1 MTLGAGTAMTVDR
14 RGGALVG
21 GVWIDGPEV
30 DEVRD
35 KYSGD
40 VVSLIGRAS
49 RDLVDRA
56 VGTASEAFKQ
66 TDFPPYRRYEVLA
79 NASQLLQERKS
90 EFIETMVTETG
101 FTVNDCEAELNRST
115 QTLLVAAE
123 EAKRI
128 TGELVP
134 IDAAPGQ
141 DPRRL
146 AFTVRMP
153 VGVVC
158 AITPFNS
165 PVNTVAHKVAPALAA
180 GNCVVLKPSS
190 YVRLTAAK
198 FCELLLEAGTPPGFL
213 SVVLGSSDVGTW
225 LLEDQ
230 RIRFYTFTGSTAVGR
245 IVQQHAGLRRTQL
258 ELGNISATIV
268 CADAN
273 LELAAER
280 CVGASFRKAGQVCTS
295 VQRLLVERSVMDEF
309 AAALVRRTKEL
320 TVGDPREPG
329 ATVGPMIDESETERA
344 ESWLQEATQ
353 SGARVLVGGERTRS
367 VLQPTILSDVSTRMK
382 VVNDEIFAPVIS
394 LMPFDDYDDAIE
406 VANSTPFGLAVGV
419 FTRDLT
425 RALETARRLQM
436 GTIHI
441 NDTSSS
447 RVDLMPYGG
456 LKDSGFGQEGPKY
469 AIREMTEERLVTLNP
484 S

>member
-1 MTLGAGTAMTVDR
+1 MDAPD
-14 RGGALVG
+14 
-21 GVWIDGPEV
+21 V

-40 VVSLIGRAS
+40 VLSLVGRATH
-49 RDLVDRA
+49 DLTGRA
-56 VGTASEAFKQ
+56 VETACEAFKSIE
-66 TDFPPYRRYEVLA
+66 FPPYRRYEVLA
-79 NASQLLQERKS
+79 TASQLLQERKS
-90 EFIETMVTETG
+90 EFIETMVGETG

-134 IDAAPGQ
+134 VDAAPGQ
-141 DPRRL
+141 DQRRL

-213 SVVLGSSDVGTW
+213 SVVLGSADVGTW

-245 IVQQHAGLRRTQL
+245 IIQQYAGLRRTQL

-295 VQRLLVERSVMDEF
+295 VQRLLVERSVMEEF
-309 AAALVRRTKEL
+309 ADSLVQRTKQL

-329 ATVGPMIDESETERA
+329 AAVGPMIDESEAQRA

-353 SGARVLVGGERTRS
+353 SGARVLVGGERTRTL
-367 VLQPTILSDVSTRMK
+367 LQPTILSDVSTRMK
-382 VVNDEIFAPVIS
+382 VVNEEIFAPVIS
-394 LMPFDDYDDAIE
+394 LMPFESYDEAVE

-456 LKDSGFGQEGPKY
+456 LKDSGFGREGPRY

>member
-1 MTLGAGTAMTVDR
+1 MAVDR
-14 RGGALVG
+14 RGGAFIHG
-21 GVWIDGPEV
+21 EWMDTSEV

-35 KYSGD
+35 SFSGD
-40 VVSLIGRAS
+40 VIARIGKAN
-49 RDLVDRA
+49 RDLTDRA
-56 VGTASEAFKQ
+56 VEIACEAFKS
-66 TDFPPYRRYEVLA
+66 TDFPPYHRYEVLA
-79 NASQLLQERKS
+79 TASRMLDARKS
-90 EFIETMVTETG
+90 EFIETMVGETG
-101 FTVNDCEAELNRST
+101 FTINDCDAELTRCV
-115 QTLLVAAE
+115 QTLLVSAE

-134 IDAAPGQ
+134 VDAAPGQ

-153 VGVVC
+153 VGLVC

-180 GNCVVLKPSS
+180 GNSVVLKPSS

-198 FCELLLEAGTPPGFL
+198 FCELLLDAGTPPGYL
-213 SVVLGSSDVGTW
+213 SVVFGSSEVGTW

-230 RIRFYTFTGSTAVGR
+230 RVRFYTFTGSTEVGR
-245 IVQQHAGLRRTQL
+245 VIQQYAGLRRTQL

-273 LELAAER
+273 LDLAADR

-295 VQRLLVERSVMDEF
+295 VQRLLVERNIMDEF
-309 AAALVRRTKEL
+309 AEALVRRTEEL
-320 TVGDPREPG
+320 IVGDPRKPG
-329 ATVGPMIDESETERA
+329 AMVGPMIDESEAERA
-344 ESWLQEATQ
+344 ESWVQEATQ
-353 SGARVLVGGERTRS
+353 SGAKVLVGGGRAQA
-367 VLQPTILSDVSTRMK
+367 VLQPTILSDVATDMK
-382 VVNDEIFAPVIS
+382 VVSDEIFAPVIA
-394 LMPFDDYDDAIE
+394 LIPFDDYDDAID
-406 VANSTPFGLAVGV
+406 VANATPFGLAVGV

-425 RALETARRLQM
+425 RALETTRRLQM

-456 LKDSGFGQEGPKY
+456 LKDSGFGHEGPRY
-469 AIREMTEERLVTLNP
+469 AIRDMTEERLVTLNP
-484 S
+484 A